1 MNTHLRRYPAL
12 PGPKDRGD
20 GLLTQTGGGTGGT
33 VGSILDILA
42 FQGGIWAT
50 LARRAVSTSALLERR
65 AVFFFFLERPLGQS
79 REPHGRTK
87 EFCG

>member
-12 PGPKDRGD
+12 SGPKDRRG
-20 GLLTQTGGGTGGT
+20 GLLTETGGGTGGT
-33 VGSILDILA
+33 VGSILDKLA

-50 LARRAVSTSALLERR
+50 LARRAVSTSALLESRT
-65 AVFFFFLERPLGQS
+65 VFFFLERPLGQS
-79 REPHGRTK
+79 RGPHGRTK